1 MPKVNQEVTKYLAK
15 THAIPESS
23 LEQYAPARPQALEVK
38 DTNIY
43 LDGVIVDSGT
53 AKLYE
58 SFGFDMNFVTPE
70 NVRNALEKFD
80 EDITMWINS
89 PGGSVFD
96 ASSILTSMMRHQETH
111 KINVVVDG
119 ICASAATYLAVHGDD
134 RKIAKMAMFM
144 IHNSWAFCVGDSDDM
159 RRSADTL
166 NKIDGSYASMI
177 ADKSKMSEDEVRAA
191 MKEETWYSAAEAVEH
206 GFMDFIFEP
215 KKASKSSEPKQ
226 SPTQRLTATVLAL
239 NELRGY

>member
-23 LEQYAPARPQALEVK
+23 LEQYAPARPQGLEVK
-38 DTNIY
+38 DSNIF
-43 LDGVIVDSGT
+43 LDGIIIDSGT
-53 AKLYE
+53 AKVYE
-58 SFGFDMNFVTPE
+58 SWGYDMNFVTPE
-70 NVRNALEKFD
+70 NVRNALDKFN

-96 ASSILTSMMRHQETH
+96 ASSILTTMMRYQENH

-119 ICASAATYLAVHGDD
+119 LCASAATYLAVHGDD
-134 RKIAKMAMFM
+134 RKIAKMSMFM
-144 IHNSWAFCVGDSDDM
+144 IHNSWAFGVGDADDL
-159 RRSADTL
+159 RRVADTL
-166 NKIDGSYASMI
+166 NKIDGSYASMM
-177 ADKSKMSEDEVRAA
+177 ADKSKLTEDEVRAA

-215 KKASKSSEPKQ
+215 KKASQSTQPKS